1 MYAKFII
8 THIRA
13 QFDDTHII
21 TKINDNTHLSEK
33 HALIIN
39 MYHEY

>member
-1 MYAKFII
+1 MITHMYAKLII

-13 QFDDTHII
+13 QFDGTHIS

-33 HALIIN
+33 TCIDH
-39 MYHEY
+39 